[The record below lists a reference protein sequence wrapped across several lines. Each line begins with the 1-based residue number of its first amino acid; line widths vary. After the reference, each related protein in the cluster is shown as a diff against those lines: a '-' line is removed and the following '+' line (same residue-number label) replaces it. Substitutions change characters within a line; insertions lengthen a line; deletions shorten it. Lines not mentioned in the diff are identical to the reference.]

1 VERTDESFTAGSPSA
16 RHLENAKI
24 TLEVSGRAKAGESL
38 LILADSAMLP
48 NVPALCA
55 AATGMGLVP
64 AVLDIRDYLASS
76 AYAEGFILRPLKAA
90 MEAADIVIENLADTW
105 VPNRPDYGRLT
116 GNPDNQDAALSGER
130 RWLILQPRGMDQ
142 WEITREK
149 VESIGKRTIWLLELL
164 KSSKSGRI
172 TSANGTDLSFGLGK
186 NAGFTPVL
194 GIVPLYGEVAVV
206 PDLKTTHGTFITDG
220 PTQLDVRPS
229 GELDRKP
236 FRIDVE
242 AGRIREIADGDPD
255 QLQRLRDFIASGD
268 PEADAID
275 EVGILTT
282 SLVENDRW
290 YWSDGTHHHDRVHI
304 ALGNN
309 VRRDTLVHGPK
320 HMDCEV
326 NKPTISIDG
335 LTIIKDGEFDDEAMG

>member
-1 VERTDESFTAGSPSA
+1 
-16 RHLENAKI
+16 
-24 TLEVSGRAKAGESL
+24 
-38 LILADSAMLP
+38 
-48 NVPALCA
+48 
-55 AATGMGLVP
+55 
-64 AVLDIRDYLASS
+64 
-76 AYAEGFILRPLKAA
+76 
-90 MEAADIVIENLADTW
+90 MEK
-105 VPNRPDYGRLT
+105 
-116 GNPDNQDAALSGER
+116 
-130 RWLILQPRGMDQ
+130 
-142 WEITREK
+142 WEITREE
-149 VESIGKRTIWLLELL
+149 VVAIRVRTLWLMELL
-164 KSSKSGRI
+164 KSAKTGRI
-172 TSANGTDLSFGLGK
+172 TSANGTDLTFGLGK
-186 NAGFTPVL
+186 DSSFTPVL

-229 GELDRKP
+229 SELDRKP
-236 FRIDVE
+236 FRINVE
-242 AGRIREIADGDPD
+242 SGRIKEIVDGDPE
-255 QLQRLRDFIASGD
+255 QLKRLRDFILSGD

-282 SLVENDRW
+282 PLVENDTW

-335 LTIIKDGEFDDEAMG
+335 LTIIKNGEFQDEVMS